1 MNQGCDVTGDLT
13 HRRPRTIQLC
23 HPVTD
28 KLIFTKSCNYLHI
41 RKNPLLDDVFGN
53 FRSPVN
59 LETQEDK
66 LHIDKQYQ
74 FTTAN
79 SHQGR
84 LPKVRNCQP
93 DRWYWKRYRPSFELS
108 PQSQQCCTQNL
119 KIDCSGWTDLIDAGI
134 LISNGL
140 VWWASSDGKRSKFA
154 YMMMMCYS
162 YFLKR
167 LDCWVDM
174 LT

>member
-1 MNQGCDVTGDLT
+1 MWC
-13 HRRPRTIQLC
+13 HRGPHAPKAAHYPT
-23 HPVTD
+23 VTD

-140 VWWASSDGKRSKFA
+140 VWRASSDGKRSKFA
-154 YMMMMCYS
+154 YMMMMYYS

>member
-1 MNQGCDVTGDLT
+1 MWC
-13 HRRPRTIQLC
+13 HRGPHAPKAAHYPT
-23 HPVTD
+23 VTD

-59 LETQEDK
+59 PETQEDK
-66 LHIDKQYQ
+66 LHIAKQYQ

-140 VWWASSDGKRSKFA
+140 VWRASSDGKRSKFA
-154 YMMMMCYS
+154 YMMMCVIHIS
-162 YFLKR
+162 
-167 LDCWVDM
+167 
-174 LT
+174 